1 MIREPLTMF
10 CYVDISGTV
19 RGKGFPSHL
28 LEKRLASGVG
38 WTPTNIMFTA
48 LGTIAPSPFGPF
60 GDLILRPDPNA
71 VANVDFGDGSPREHF
86 FLCDLLETDGS
97 PWVCCPRTFLRN
109 VADEMKR
116 ETGVTARVAFEHE
129 FFYAGARGRV
139 GDMYALDA
147 VRRHGA
153 FGETFLAALA
163 QCGIEADSY
172 LSEFGEDQFEVTFPP
187 EGPLAACD
195 KAVILR
201 ELARGTAWRLGHTVS
216 FSPRMNPTSIGNGLH
231 IHVSLW
237 DEAGNPIS
245 HDPKGSRGVSATA
258 GSFLAGV
265 LRHMPALCAFTA
277 PTPVSYLRLV
287 PHMWSAAWNS
297 LGYRD
302 REAGI
307 RICPTFATSERSTAE
322 QFNFEYR
329 AADASA
335 CPYIQVATILKAGLV
350 GLKENLPMPEP
361 LVDQDPG
368 AFTEAERQK
377 RGIVRLPTTL
387 GAALDALDADK
398 VVQGFLPR
406 RLLEAYRGNKRAE
419 LAVGKDWTPEELCRR
434 YAEVF

>member
-28 LEKRLASGVG
+28 LDKRLKSGVG

-48 LGTIAPSPFGPF
+48 LGTIAPSPFGAF
-60 GDLILRPDPNA
+60 GDLILKPDPKA
-71 VANVDFGDGSPREHF
+71 EANVDFGDGSPKEHF
-86 FLCDLLETDGS
+86 FLCDVLETDGN
-97 PWVCCPRTFLRN
+97 PWACCPRTLLRN
-109 VADEMKR
+109 AAEELKR
-116 ETGVTARVAFEHE
+116 EAGVTARVAFEHE

-139 GDMYALDA
+139 GDMYALDG
-147 VRRHGA
+147 VRRHGG

-163 QCGIEADSY
+163 QCGIEPDSY
-172 LSEFGEDQFEVTFPP
+172 LAEFGEGQFEVTFPP
-187 EGPLAACD
+187 EEPLKACD

-201 ELARGTAWRLGHTVS
+201 EMARGTAWRLGHTVS
-216 FSPRMNPTSIGNGLH
+216 FSPRMTPTTIGNGLH

-237 DEAGNPIS
+237 DEAGKPIS
-245 HDPKGSRGVSATA
+245 YDPKGPRGVSATA
-258 GSFLAGV
+258 GKFLAGV

-287 PHMWSAAWNS
+287 PHMWSAAWTS

-307 RICPTFATSERSTAE
+307 RICPTFATSERSSAE

-329 AADASA
+329 AADATA
-335 CPYIQVATILKAGLV
+335 CPYIQVASLLKAGLV
-350 GLKENLPMPEP
+350 GLKENLVMPEP
-361 LVDQDPG
+361 LVEQDPG
-368 AFTEAERQK
+368 AFSDAERQK
-377 RGIVRLPTTL
+377 RGIVRLPATL

-398 VVQGFLPR
+398 VVQAFLPP

-419 LAVGKDWTPEELCRR
+419 LAVSKDWSPEEICKR

>member
-109 VADEMKR
+109 VADELKR

>member
-28 LEKRLASGVG
+28 LDKRLASGVG

-60 GDLILRPDPNA
+60 GDLILKPDPKA
-71 VANVDFGDGSPREHF
+71 EANVDFGDGSPKEHF

-97 PWVCCPRTFLRN
+97 PWVCCPRTLLRN
-109 VADEMKR
+109 AADEMKR
-116 ETGVTARVAFEHE
+116 DTGITARVAFEHE
-129 FFYAGARGRV
+129 FFYGGARGRV
-139 GDMYALDA
+139 GDMYALDG
-147 VRRHGA
+147 VRRHGT

-172 LSEFGEDQFEVTFPP
+172 LAEFGEGQFEVTFPP
-187 EGPLAACD
+187 EEPLAACD
-195 KAVILR
+195 KAVMLR

-237 DEAGNPIS
+237 DEAGKPIS
-245 HDPKGSRGVSATA
+245 HDPKGPRGVSATA
-258 GSFLAGV
+258 GKFLAGV

-287 PHMWSAAWNS
+287 PHMWSAAWTS

-335 CPYIQVATILKAGLV
+335 CPYIQVASILKAGLV
-350 GLKENLPMPEP
+350 GLKENLSTPEP

-368 AFTEAERQK
+368 AFSEAERQK

-398 VVQGFLPR
+398 IVQGFLPP

-419 LAVGKDWTPEELCRR
+419 LAVGKDWTPEEICRR

>member
-10 CYVDISGTV
+10 CYVDLSGTV

-28 LEKRLASGVG
+28 LDKRLASGVG

-60 GDLILRPDPNA
+60 GDLILKPDPNA
-71 VANVDFGDGSPREHF
+71 EANVDFGDGSPKEHF

-97 PWVCCPRTFLRN
+97 PWVCCPRTLLRSA
-109 VADEMKR
+109 ADELR
-116 ETGVTARVAFEHE
+116 RDTGITARVAFEHE
-129 FFYAGARGRV
+129 FFYGGARGRV
-139 GDMYALDA
+139 GDMYALDS

-163 QCGIEADSY
+163 QCGIQPDSY
-172 LSEFGEDQFEVTFPP
+172 LAEFGEGQFEVTYPP
-187 EGPLAACD
+187 EEPLAACD
-195 KAVILR
+195 KAVMLR
-201 ELARGTAWRLGHTVS
+201 EIARGTAWRLGHTVS
-216 FSPRMNPTSIGNGLH
+216 FSPRMNPSSIGNGLH

-245 HDPKGSRGVSATA
+245 HDPKGPRGVSATA
-258 GSFLAGV
+258 GKFLAGV

-287 PHMWSAAWNS
+287 PHMWSAAWTS

-335 CPYIQVATILKAGLV
+335 CPYIQVASILKAGLV

-361 LVDQDPG
+361 LVEQDPG
-368 AFTEAERQK
+368 TFSEAERQK

-387 GAALDALDADK
+387 DAALDALDADK
-398 VVQGFLPR
+398 VVQSFLPPS
-406 RLLEAYRGNKRAE
+406 LLKAYRGNKRAE
-419 LAVGKDWTPEELCRR
+419 LAVGKDWTPEELCKR

>member
-10 CYVDISGTV
+10 CYMDISGTV
-19 RGKGFPSHL
+19 RGKGFPTTL

-60 GDLILRPDPNA
+60 GDLILKPDRNA
-71 VANVDFGDGSPREHF
+71 EANVDFGDGSPKEHF
-86 FLCDLLETDGS
+86 FLCDILETDGS
-97 PWVCCPRTFLRN
+97 PWACCPRTLLRS
-109 VADEMKR
+109 AAEELKR
-116 ETGVTARVAFEHE
+116 EAGITVRVAFEHE

-139 GDMYALDA
+139 GDMYALDG
-147 VRRHGA
+147 VRRHGG
-153 FGETFLAALA
+153 FGEAFLAALG

-172 LSEFGEDQFEVTFPP
+172 LAEFGEGQFEVTFPP
-187 EGPLAACD
+187 VEPLAACD
-195 KAVILR
+195 KAVMLR
-201 ELARGTAWRLGHTVS
+201 EMARGTAWRLGHTVS
-216 FSPRMNPTSIGNGLH
+216 FSPRMTPTAIGNGLH
-231 IHVSLW
+231 IHMSLW
-237 DEAGNPIS
+237 DEAGRPIS
-245 HDPKGSRGVSATA
+245 YDPQGPRGVSATA
-258 GSFLAGV
+258 GKFLAGV

-287 PHMWSAAWNS
+287 PHMWSAAWSS
-297 LGYRD
+297 LGWRD

-361 LVDQDPG
+361 LVEQDPG
-368 AFTEAERQK
+368 ALTDAERQK
-377 RGIVRLPTTL
+377 RGIVRLPATL
-387 GAALDALDADK
+387 GEALDALDADK
-398 VVQGFLPR
+398 VVQGFLPP
-406 RLLEAYRGNKRAE
+406 RLLECYRGNKRAE
-419 LAVGKDWTPEELCRR
+419 LALSKDWSAEEICKR

>member
-28 LEKRLASGVG
+28 LDKRLKSGVG

-60 GDLILRPDPNA
+60 GDLILKPDPKA
-71 VANVDFGDGSPREHF
+71 EANVDFGDGSPKEHF
-86 FLCDLLETDGS
+86 FLCDLLETDGT
-97 PWVCCPRTFLRN
+97 PWVCCRRTLLRN
-109 VADEMKR
+109 AADELKR
-116 ETGVTARVAFEHE
+116 ETGITARIAFEHE

-139 GDMYALDA
+139 GDMYALDG

-172 LSEFGEDQFEVTFPP
+172 LSEFGEGQFEVTFPP
-187 EGPLAACD
+187 EEPLAVCD
-195 KAVILR
+195 KAVMLR
-201 ELARGTAWRLGHTVS
+201 EIARGTAWRLGHTVS

-237 DEAGNPIS
+237 DEAGKPIS
-245 HDPKGSRGVSATA
+245 HDPKGPRGVSATA
-258 GSFLAGV
+258 GKFLAGV

-287 PHMWSAAWNS
+287 PHMWSAAWSS
-297 LGYRD
+297 LGHRD

-335 CPYIQVATILKAGLV
+335 CPYIQVASILKAGLV

-361 LVDQDPG
+361 LAEQDPG
-368 AFTEAERQK
+368 TFSDAERQK
-377 RGIVRLPTTL
+377 RGIVRLPATL
-387 GAALDALDADK
+387 GAALDALDADP
-398 VVQGFLPR
+398 VVQGFLPP
-406 RLLEAYRGNKRAE
+406 RLLECYRSNKRAE
-419 LAVGKDWTPEELCRR
+419 LAVGKDWTPEEVCRH
-434 YAEVF
+434 YAEAF

>member
-19 RGKGFPSHL
+19 RGKGFPADL

-60 GDLILRPDPNA
+60 GDLILKPDPNA
-71 VANVDFGDGSPREHF
+71 VANVDFGDGSPKEHF

-97 PWVCCPRTFLRN
+97 PWICCPRTFLRN
-109 VADEMKR
+109 AADELKR
-116 ETGVTARVAFEHE
+116 ETGLTARVAFEHE

-153 FGETFLAALA
+153 FGEAFLAALA

-172 LSEFGEDQFEVTFPP
+172 LAEFGEGQFEVTFPP

-216 FSPRMNPTSIGNGLH
+216 FSPRMNPTAIGNGLH

-237 DEAGNPIS
+237 DEAGKPIS
-245 HDPKGSRGVSATA
+245 HDPKGPRGVSAPA

-297 LGYRD
+297 LGHRD

-368 AFTEAERQK
+368 TFTEAERQK

-387 GAALDALDADK
+387 GAALDALDADS
-398 VVQGFLPR
+398 VAQGFLPPA
-406 RLLEAYRGNKRAE
+406 LLGAYRGNKRAE

>member
-10 CYVDISGTV
+10 CYMDISGTV
-19 RGKGFPSHL
+19 RGKGFPSHQL
-28 LEKRLASGVG
+28 DARLKSGVG

-60 GDLILRPDPNA
+60 GDLILKPDPKA
-71 VANVDFGDGSPREHF
+71 EANVDFGDGSPKEHF

-97 PWVCCPRTFLRN
+97 PWSCCARTLLRN
-109 VADEMKR
+109 AADELKR

-139 GDMYALDA
+139 GDMYALDG
-147 VRRHGA
+147 VRRHGD
-153 FGETFLAALA
+153 FGEIFLAALA

-172 LSEFGEDQFEVTFPP
+172 LAEFGEGQFEVTFPP
-187 EGPLAACD
+187 AEPLVACD
-195 KAVILR
+195 KAVMLR
-201 ELARGTAWRLGHTVS
+201 EMARGTAWRLGHTVS

-237 DEAGNPIS
+237 DKAGKPIS
-245 HDPKGSRGVSATA
+245 YDPKGPAGVSATA
-258 GSFLAGV
+258 GKFLAGV

-277 PTPVSYLRLV
+277 PTSVSYLRLV
-287 PHMWSAAWNS
+287 PHMWSAAWTT

-335 CPYIQVATILKAGLV
+335 CPYIQVASILKAGLV
-350 GLKENLPMPEP
+350 GLKENLRMPEP
-361 LVDQDPG
+361 LVEQDPG
-368 AFTEAERQK
+368 AFSDAERQK

-398 VVQGFLPR
+398 IVQDFLPP

-419 LAVGKDWTPEELCRR
+419 LAVGTDWSPEEICKR